1 MDTAA
6 LAASLVSMSAAKTQA
21 SVNIAVLKKSLD
33 MQKSVLDILD
43 PGARAPAAPGTGTRV
58 DKLA

>member
-1 MDTAA
+1 MDTSA
-6 LAASLVSMSAAKTQA
+6 LAASLVSMSAAKTQFSA
-21 SVNIAVLKKSLD
+21 GIAVLKKQLD

-43 PGARAPAAPGTGTRV
+43 PASRAPAAPGTGTRV